1 MSAQMQED
9 SKVMIYGRK
18 WSAENAA
25 LSRTFDLVVVVIMFI
40 AITAAF
46 HLHFMLT
53 VGDWDFWVDWKD
65 RQYWVTA
72 TPILL
77 VMFPAAL
84 QYVFWEKFRLPIA
97 ATVCMLA
104 LTVGIWLARTF
115 GFQMWSYFPLSM
127 VWPAT
132 MIAGGLILDA
142 VLLLTGNALLTAII
156 GGMAFGLVFYPVNW
170 PLLAPYR
177 LPIEVMNS
185 LVSVGDYIGYAYTR
199 TSTPEYLR
207 FIERGTLRT
216 FGGHSAVVSAFFSGF
231 VCTLMYLLWWF
242 IGSLLSRVLT
252 VPNRMKS
259 AMGLGEQ
266 VDARP
271 GVVG

>member
-1 MSAQMQED
+1 MAAQLQGSE
-9 SKVMIYGRK
+9 SVILYGRR
-18 WSAENAA
+18 WSRENAA
-25 LSRTFDLVVVVIMFI
+25 LSRTFDILVVTIMFI
-40 AITAAF
+40 AVTAAF

-53 VGDWDFWVDWKD
+53 VGDWDFWIDWKD

-72 TPILL
+72 VPI
-77 VMFPAAL
+77 VMIMFPAAL

-97 ATVCMLA
+97 ATFAMLA
-104 LTVGIWLARTF
+104 LTVGIWLSRTM
-115 GFQMWSYFPLSM
+115 GFHLWSYFPISL

-132 MIAGGLILDA
+132 MIAGGLLLDA

-156 GGMAFGLVFYPVNW
+156 GGMTFGLVFYPANW
-170 PLLAPYR
+170 PLLAPFR
-177 LPIEVMNS
+177 LPLEAMNS

-231 VCTLMYLLWWF
+231 VCILTYLVWWY
-242 IGSLLSRVLT
+242 IGKALTMVIT
-252 VPNRMKS
+252 VPNRLKGE
-259 AMGLGEQ
+259 MGLRDEP
-266 VDARP
+266 VKAAA
-271 GVVG
+271 

>member
-1 MSAQMQED
+1 MSAQLQSD
-9 SKVMIYGRK
+9 KPGIMIYGRR

-25 LSRTFDLVVVVIMFI
+25 LSRSFDILVVIIMFI

-65 RQYWVTA
+65 RQYWVTS
-72 TPILL
+72 TPIVLI
-77 VMFPAAL
+77 MFPAAL

-97 ATVCMLA
+97 ATMAMLA
-104 LTVGIWLARTF
+104 LTVGIWIARTF
-115 GFQMWSYFPLSM
+115 GFQMWSYFPLSL

-132 MIAGGLILDA
+132 MIAGGLVLDG
-142 VLLLTGNALLTAII
+142 VLLLTGNVLLTAII
-156 GGMAFGLVFYPVNW
+156 GGMSFGLLFYPANW
-170 PLLAPYR
+170 PLLAPFR
-177 LPIEVMNS
+177 LPLETMNS

-231 VCTLMYLLWWF
+231 VCILMYLVWWY
-242 IGSLLSRVLT
+242 IGKMLARVMT
-252 VPNRMKS
+252 VPNRMKA

-266 VDARP
+266 IDMRP
-271 GVVG
+271 

>member
-1 MSAQMQED
+1 MSAQLQENRD
-9 SKVMIYGRK
+9 SVTLYGRR
-18 WSAENAA
+18 WSRENAD
-25 LSRTFDLVVVVIMFI
+25 LSRTFDILVVIIMFI

-46 HLHFMLT
+46 HLHFQLT

-77 VMFPAAL
+77 IAFPAAL

-97 ATVCMLA
+97 ATVCMLG
-104 LTVGIWLARTF
+104 LTLGIWITRYS
-115 GFQMWSYFPLSM
+115 GFHTWSYFPFSM

-142 VLLLTGNALLTAII
+142 VLLLTGSALITAII
-156 GGMAFGLVFYPVNW
+156 GGMSFGLLFYPANW
-170 PLLAPYR
+170 PLLAPFR
-177 LPIEVMNS
+177 LPMEAMNS

-231 VCTLMYLLWWF
+231 VCILVYLLWWY
-242 IGSLLSRVLT
+242 IGMAFARVATL
-252 VPNRMKS
+252 PNRMKS
-259 AMGLGEQ
+259 FMGLHDRGAEGK
-266 VDARP
+266 DA
-271 GVVG
+271 